1 MPSRSRHRSFAGLRR
16 RRAVRPARPARA
28 VALTS
33 GSLLL
38 ALCAT
43 LLPAPALTPFVQAAA
58 AAPGVSWD
66 DSTPPEQRTGTAA
79 GRAHEVGAGRT
90 DATGRD
96 TLDAEDLKAAKG
108 ALRLHEPG
116 PGFIPVEPKVR
127 TPKLD
132 PTTKDGSD
140 GSTGFD
146 AGRSVEL
153 SGERTANSKEFRNPD
168 GTRTTRVYTEPVH
181 YRDDSGTWKEI
192 DTSLVPAAQAKG
204 TPQEATGDRLAATAD
219 DTGLTLA
226 TRGDDPVLAE
236 LKVDDGRHKVGFQL
250 AGASGSTAEVHDGAA
265 RYEGIRPD
273 SDVVLE
279 AAHGAVKET
288 IVLNSPD
295 APREWTFRLDLDG
308 LTPSLDEHGAVLL
321 KDGQG
326 KVQAVVPKGW
336 MEDSGHDP
344 ETGGPALSGDVDYR
358 LAERDGRWSLKVELD
373 DAWLDAPQRV
383 YPVRVDPSVDD
394 VDTNGDSFVQDT
406 WPDGNF
412 AGDDELKIGSY
423 DGGTN
428 RAISYMR
435 FDNVNSQLKNRYVLN
450 ADLGLY
456 NVWSSSCTA
465 KEMTV
470 HQVTGSWSS
479 TTVTWNNRPPSYSN
493 LIASDSF
500 SYGEN
505 CGGSK
510 WRVIDL
516 GKKGT
521 DLVEGWVNGS
531 VTNHGLAIWA
541 DFSTS
546 GPWKRFGSAN
556 SLNKPYL
563 AITHSA
569 YGAQYSVG
577 SQTAPLTGGQSGEV
591 TVNVKNLGDFTWEP
605 LGWNE
610 VRLGARVRNYSTG
623 ALMGQVA
630 FTRLNE
636 RLTPGDDTT
645 LSARI
650 PALPPGQYKVNFDMQ
665 RLRDQKWFSSESV
678 PVATV
683 TVTSQ
688 DVGPRITDV
697 HPNPGGQVGS
707 LTPALYLSAESI
719 DNYPA
724 SAAIESYFE
733 VCEGT
738 SGAPVNCVNS
748 GWLTKRTWNVPAA
761 KLTWG
766 KQYIW
771 RVKARENG
779 LATPLSPFHTFT
791 TAVEQPAIT
800 SRLGGPGL
808 DGSGRE
814 VDPGIGNYT
823 TTDTD
828 ATVAT
833 VGPGLTVART
843 YNSRDPRSD
852 NAFGAGWSTRYDMR
866 IEPDDDGT
874 GNVVATLPTG
884 RQVRFGKNPDGSYAP
899 PYGSFSTLTAVTGGG
914 WKLTDKEQTGY
925 VFDDGGRL
933 TEVADYRGR
942 KQTLTYNT
950 SGELTTVTAT
960 GGRALDFTWSGGHVV
975 TVTTD
980 APATGA
986 DPLTWSYTYDG
997 DKLTLVC
1004 GPEDSLGACTAYGYG
1019 DGSHHR
1025 TVVRDAGPF
1034 SYWRLDEQDG
1044 ATDAASDL
1052 PLDRDAHAGTYRDVQ
1067 LGTAGALA
1075 GSGST
1080 AATFNGTTSYVQLPD
1095 QVISDTPYLTAELWF
1110 RTTGSGVLLSYQN
1123 HTLEEATTG
1132 KYTPALY
1139 VGTDGKLRGEFW
1151 NGTAAPITTS
1161 GTVNDGAWHH
1171 AALTAAGN
1179 TQTLYV
1185 DGTKVGS
1192 LTGDI
1197 TQYDQRFVYLGAGY
1211 WNNWPATTGTTG
1223 HFTGDIDEAAVY
1235 SRPLGARTIAEHRAS
1250 AAVAQQLTKVTLPSG
1265 RVHAQVAYDTVHD
1278 RVSSYTDAGGGTYKL
1293 SALEVTGTEAKP
1305 ATDDQPAVAGTT
1317 TLTVTITDPDQRTS
1331 SYTYDPLQGSRLI
1344 EQTDALGNTGH
1355 FEYDTG
1361 GFLAATTGP
1370 DGSVTRLGHDER
1382 GNKISQT
1389 TCRDTADE
1397 STCHTSYYSYYLNTA
1412 DPLDPRNDQLT
1423 AVRDARSSGASDD
1436 TYKTSHAYNTFGDR
1450 TSTTTPATADFP
1462 SGRTES
1468 FTFTDGTE
1476 AATGGGTVPA
1486 GLLATSTDVRGGV
1499 TTREYTAAGDL
1510 AKVTD
1515 PAGVTTSYGYD
1526 ALGRET
1532 SAERISD
1539 AFPTGVTWN
1548 TAYDGES
1555 RVTAQSEPP
1564 VKNEVTGVTHQ
1575 ARTAYTYDPDGRV
1588 LTTVTSDQTGG
1599 DPARTTTRAY
1609 DTHGRLATLTDP
1621 EGGQETYTYD
1631 VYGHQTSRTLPGGQ
1645 TFRYAYTALGKP
1657 ATVTLADYTGDPN
1670 NPSTAQDVVLD
1681 SYAYDPAGRL
1691 AEHTDAMG
1699 RTVRSTYYDDGLKA
1713 QDILVGFHDPD
1724 GTTRD
1729 LVLSDRA
1736 YDAAGNLVSETTGN
1750 GKVSVSYEVDA
1761 AGRTTAEVLDPAGLA
1776 RRTAYTYD
1784 AGGSVL
1790 TATATGTGGTRTEKV
1805 TYQRNATGDITRRT
1819 VENGTDDLV
1828 TTYQVD
1834 DLGQVLAETSPRGN
1848 ATGADP
1854 AAHTTD
1860 HTYDALGRLT
1870 ETRAPPVT
1878 VEVRGQTAATAR
1890 PTTTVGY
1897 DTFGGATDVRDPNG
1911 EVARTAYDGL
1921 GRVTSTT
1928 LPDYTPPGATTPLTS
1943 KVTRTYD
1950 AAGNLAS
1957 QTDALGNVTA
1967 YTYDQFGN
1975 LAKVTRPAPAT
1986 GAAAPVST
1994 FTHDLL
2000 GEQLSA
2006 TDPTGARTEATYDDL
2021 GRQVTSTVI
2030 ERRPAQGAF
2039 TTTLRYD
2046 DAGNLLST
2054 KSPTG
2059 LTTSGTYNAAG
2070 APLTATDAA
2079 GGVTTYAYGPTGL
2092 PASVTTPQGRTSRT
2106 TYDLA
2111 GRVTRVS
2118 DEDSAGTILRTT
2130 SSSYD
2135 ADGNPIAVTDALGH
2149 TVTQSFDALGR
2160 LTELVEPVDATTS
2173 ITTTYGYDAAGN
2185 RTRLTDGRSNTT
2197 WHDFTSHGLP
2207 ESVVEPS
2214 TTAHPNAA
2222 DRTWTTVYDAAGRP
2236 VKELEPGG
2244 VSVQR
2249 TFDALGRLTEVTG
2262 AGAEATTTADTFGYD
2277 AAGRLTSASAPGGT
2291 DTFTYDDRGNLLSSN
2306 GPSGTAT
2313 FSYDE
2318 EGRLTGRTDAAGQAT
2333 FGYDGAGRLKTAADP
2348 LTQATQTYG
2357 YDTASR
2363 LTSVAYGSTGATRSL
2378 GYDVLDRP
2386 TSDVLN
2392 SPSGTTT
2399 ASVAYDFDKASHLT
2413 GKTTTGTAG
2422 AGTQS
2427 YGYDRA
2433 GRLTSWTAVDGTV
2446 TSYGWDAAGNRTSAG
2461 GVTAVYDERN
2471 RLLSAGDTTYTYSAR
2486 GTRVG
2491 SSDASGSHSAA
2502 FDALGRMVSADG
2514 TAYAYDALGR
2524 LVKQGT
2530 QSLAYADQSNNP
2542 VATAA
2547 GLVFR
2552 DPAGEALS
2560 SANADGTNA
2569 AALLSDLHGD
2579 VMGGFAPAT
2588 GTLAGSSGYSPFGEV
2603 TAQSGSTGPLGY
2615 QGEYTDPATGQVNMH
2630 ARWYD
2635 PATGGFSSRDS
2646 WTLNPVPSI
2655 NANRYGY
2662 GNGDPLVNTDPSGHF
2677 AICATPVTAPACVGA
2692 AGGGAVGGPAGAGVG
2707 GALGLVTGIGI
2718 LIYELSSG
2726 SDSKSSSSYSG
2737 SLGWNSWGSGLSS
2750 AVARQAEAQANAA
2763 WRAQIQ
2769 AAQDAAARDAA
2780 RQAALYAAAGAG
2792 GGGGGYGGGG
2802 YGGGGGTVG
2811 SGFCTW
2817 RCAPLGPPPPPPPP
2831 PWKELIK
2838 EALFTEATR
2847 PVTDTATD
2855 AELDKFVDDSF
2866 TRSLEELDEFSTEEL
2881 AEYFK
2886 HFPDGTDFCTG
2897 GLLGFQCTGNGNL
2910 LDPDTGVAYC
2920 NPGAGWTPGNTC
2932 VPLPALGGV
2941 DPATGTCAFG
2951 NCDAGALA
2959 GRAKRL
2965 ADAIHSKIE
2974 PQFVRERFRTTAVT
2988 VARRADGSLVNVVS
3002 GAGKGLS
3009 KDQLNYIRS
3018 LRRSDI
3024 MVAANIDKAHAEET
3038 AVHFMALNGLTP
3050 VAGGVSRNACAPDGC
3065 EDFLS
3070 QVGAEMSGP
3079 ITLGTQAKIPGQS
3092 MYVWRD
3098 YETWTNFLA
3107 TMGYQ

>member
-1 MPSRSRHRSFAGLRR
+1 MPSPSRRRSLAGLRR
-16 RRAVRPARPARA
+16 RRAGRPARA

-33 GSLLL
+33 GSVLL

-43 LLPAPALTPFVQAAA
+43 VLPQPALTPTARAAES
-58 AAPGVSWD
+58 APWAD
-66 DSTPPEQRTGTAA
+66 TEPPEQRTGTAA
-79 GRAHEVGAGRT
+79 GRGHEVGAGRT
-90 DATGRD
+90 DATGSD
-96 TLDAEDLKAAKG
+96 TLDAEDLRAAKD
-108 ALRLHEPG
+108 ALRLHESG
-116 PGFIPVEPKVR
+116 PGFTPVEPEVKA
-127 TPKLD
+127 PKLE
-132 PTTKDGSD
+132 PATTGGPD

-153 SGERTANSKEFRNPD
+153 SGERTTNSKEFRNPD

-181 YRDDSGTWKEI
+181 YRDGSGAWKEI
-192 DTSLVPAAQAKG
+192 DTSLVPAAEAKG
-204 TPQEATGDRLAATAD
+204 TPEQAGGDRLAATSD

-226 TRGDDPVLAE
+226 TRGDDPALAE
-236 LKVDDGRHKVGFQL
+236 LTVDDGRHKVGFGL
-250 AGASGSTAEVHDGAA
+250 AGAAGSTAEVRDDAA
-265 RYEGIRPD
+265 HYEDIRPD

-295 APREWTFRLDLDG
+295 APREWTFPLHLDG

-321 KDGQG
+321 KDAKG

-344 ETGGPALSGDVDYR
+344 KTGGPALSGDVDYR
-358 LAERDGRWSLKVELD
+358 LVESDGRWSLKVELD
-373 DAWLDAPQRV
+373 NAWLDSPRRV

-394 VDTNGDSFVQDT
+394 IDTNGDSFVQDT

-435 FDNVNSQLKNRYVLN
+435 FDNVTSQLKNRYILN

-465 KEMTV
+465 QEMTV
-470 HQVTGSWSS
+470 NQVTGSWSS
-479 TTVTWNNRPPSYSN
+479 TTVTWNNRPPSADHV
-493 LIASDSF
+493 IASDSF
-500 SYGEN
+500 AYGEN
-505 CGGSK
+505 CSGSK

-531 VTNHGLAIWA
+531 VANHGLAMWA
-541 DFSTS
+541 DFASS

-556 SLNKPYL
+556 SANKPYL

-636 RLTPGDDTT
+636 RLTPGDDAD

-650 PALPPGQYKVNFDMQ
+650 PPLPPGQYKINFDMQ
-665 RLRDQKWFSSESV
+665 RLRDQKWFSSEDV

-697 HPNPGGQVGS
+697 YPNPGGQVGS
-707 LTPALYLSAESI
+707 LTPALYMSAESI

-724 SAAIESYFE
+724 GAALNYYFE
-733 VCEGT
+733 VCAGT
-738 SGAPVNCVNS
+738 AAAPSGCVNS
-748 GWLTKRTWNVPAA
+748 GWLTKRTWNVPAG

-779 LATPLSPFHTFT
+779 LATPLSPFYTFT

-800 SRLGGPGL
+800 SHLGGQGL

-833 VGPGLTVART
+833 AGPGLTVTRT

-852 NAFGAGWSTRYDMR
+852 NVFGAGWSTRYDMR
-866 IEPDDDGT
+866 IEPDGDGT

-884 RQVRFGKNPDGSYAP
+884 RQVRFGKNPDGSFAP

-914 WKLTDKEQTGY
+914 WKLTDKDQTSY

-933 TEVADYRGR
+933 TGVTDYRDR
-942 KQTLTYNT
+942 EQTLTYNT

-960 GGRALDFTWSGGHVV
+960 GGRALHFTWSGGHVA
-975 TVTTD
+975 TVSTD

-1052 PLDRDAHAGTYRDVQ
+1052 PLDRDAHAGTYQDVQ

-1075 GSGST
+1075 GSAAT
-1080 AATFNGTTSYVQLPD
+1080 AATFNGSTSYVRLPD
-1095 QVISDTPYLTAELWF
+1095 QLVTDTPYLTAELWF
-1110 RTTGSGVLLSYQN
+1110 RTTGSGVLFSYQN

-1151 NGTAAPITTS
+1151 NGTAAPITS
-1161 GTVNDGAWHH
+1161 AGTVNDGTWHH

-1179 TQTLYV
+1179 TQTLYL
-1185 DGTKVGS
+1185 DGAKVGS
-1192 LTGDI
+1192 LAGDI
-1197 TQYDQRFVYLGAGY
+1197 TQDDQRFVYLGAGY
-1211 WNNWPATTGTTG
+1211 WNNWPATTGTIG

-1235 SRPLGARTIAEHRAS
+1235 NRPLGARTVAEHH
-1250 AAVAQQLTKVTLPSG
+1250 AAAQVAQQLTTATLPSG

-1278 RVSSYTDAGGGTYKL
+1278 RVSSYTDASGGTYAL
-1293 SALEVTGTEAKP
+1293 SALKVTGTEAKP
-1305 ATDDQPAVAGTT
+1305 ATDDGPAVAGTT
-1317 TLTVTITDPDQRTS
+1317 TLTATVTDPDQRKS
-1331 SYTYDPLQGSRLI
+1331 SYTYDPLQGNRLI
-1344 EQTDALGNTGH
+1344 EQTDALGNTAH
-1355 FEYDTG
+1355 FAYDTG

-1389 TCRDTADE
+1389 TCRDTGDE
-1397 STCHTSYYSYYLNTA
+1397 NSCHTSYYSYHLNTA
-1412 DPLDPRNDQLT
+1412 DPLDPRNDQLI
-1423 AVRDARSSGASDD
+1423 AVRDARSSSASDN
-1436 TYKTSHAYNTFGDR
+1436 TYKTGYGYNAYGDR

-1476 AATGGGTVPA
+1476 AAVGGGTVPA
-1486 GLLATSTDVRGGV
+1486 GLLATSTDMRGKV
-1499 TTREYTAAGDL
+1499 TTRQYTAAGDL

-1515 PAGVTTSYGYD
+1515 PADVTTSYGYD

-1532 SAERISD
+1532 SAKRISD

-1555 RVTAQSEPP
+1555 RVTARSEPP
-1564 VKNEVTGVTHQ
+1564 VENEVTGVTHQ
-1575 ARTAYTYDPDGRV
+1575 ARTAYTYDPDGNV
-1588 LTTVTSDQTGG
+1588 LTTVVSDQTGG
-1599 DPARTTTRAY
+1599 DPARTVTRTY
-1609 DTHGRLATLTDP
+1609 DTHGRLATHTDA
-1621 EGGQETYTYD
+1621 EGNQETYAYD
-1631 VYGHQTSRTLPGGQ
+1631 VHGHQTSRTLPGQG
-1645 TFRYAYTALGKP
+1645 TFQYTYTAVGNL
-1657 ATVTLADYTGDPN
+1657 ATVTLTGYTGDPN
-1670 NPSTAQDVVLD
+1670 NPAAARDVVLD

-1699 RTVRSTYYDDGLKA
+1699 RTTRTTYYDDGLEA
-1713 QDILVGFHDPD
+1713 RRILVGFHNPD

-1729 LVLSDRA
+1729 LVLSDLA
-1736 YDAAGNLVSETTGN
+1736 YDAAGHLTRETTGN
-1750 GKVSVSYEVDA
+1750 GKVLTVYETDA
-1761 AGRTTAEVLDPAGLA
+1761 AGRTTAEVLDPSGLA

-1784 AGGSVL
+1784 AVGAVL
-1790 TATATGTGGTRTEKV
+1790 SETRTGAGGTRTEKV
-1805 TYQRNATGDITRRT
+1805 TYERHVTGAVTRQT

-1828 TTYQVD
+1828 TTYTVD
-1834 DLGQVLAETSPRGN
+1834 DRGLAVAETSPRGN

-1854 AAHTTD
+1854 TAYTTD

-1870 ETRAPPVT
+1870 ETRLPPVT
-1878 VEVRGQTAATAR
+1878 AETRQSAAATVR
-1890 PTTTVGY
+1890 PTSTLGY
-1897 DTFGGATDVRDPNG
+1897 NAFGDVTDARDPNG
-1911 EVARTAYDGL
+1911 KVVRTAYDRL
-1921 GRVTSTT
+1921 GRVTGTT
-1928 LPDYTPPGATTPLTS
+1928 LPAYTPPGATTPLTS
-1943 KVTRTYD
+1943 KVSRTYD

-1957 QTDALGNVTA
+1957 ETDALGKVTT
-1967 YTYDQFGN
+1967 YTYDQLGN
-1975 LAKVTRPAPAT
+1975 LAKVTQPAPQD

-2000 GEQLSA
+2000 GEQLST

-2021 GRQVTSTVI
+2021 GRQITATVI
-2030 ERRPAQGAF
+2030 ERRPAQGSF

-2054 KSPTG
+2054 NSPTG
-2059 LTTSGTYNAAG
+2059 LTASGTYNAAG
-2070 APLTATDAA
+2070 APLTATDTA
-2079 GGVTTYAYGPTGL
+2079 GGVTAYTYGPTGL

-2111 GRVTRVS
+2111 GRATATS
-2118 DEDSAGTILRTT
+2118 DEDSAGTVLRTAG
-2130 SSSYD
+2130 SAFD
-2135 ADGNPIAVTDALGH
+2135 ADGNPVAVTDELGH
-2149 TVTQSFDALGR
+2149 TTTQTFDALGR
-2160 LTELVEPVDATTS
+2160 LTKLAEPVDADTS
-2173 ITTTYGYDAAGN
+2173 ITTTYGYDAAGH
-2185 RTRLTDGRSNTT
+2185 RTRLTDGRGNTT
-2197 WHDFTSHGLP
+2197 WYDFTSHGLL

-2214 TTAHPNAA
+2214 TTTHPDPA
-2222 DRTWTTVYDAAGRP
+2222 DRTWTTVYDEADQP
-2236 VKELEPGG
+2236 VKELHPGG
-2244 VSVQR
+2244 VTVER
-2249 TFDALGRLTEVTG
+2249 GFDALGRLTRNSG
-2262 AGAEATTTADTFGYD
+2262 AGAEAATTADTFGYD
-2277 AAGRLTSASAPGGT
+2277 AMGRLTSASAPGGT
-2291 DTFTYDDRGNLLSSN
+2291 DTFTYDDRGNLLSAG
-2306 GPSGTAT
+2306 GPSGTAGFT
-2313 FSYDE
+2313 YDE
-2318 EGRLTGRTDAAGQAT
+2318 EGRLTARTDAAGQAT
-2333 FGYDGAGRLKTAADP
+2333 FGYDTAGRLRTAADP
-2348 LTQATQTYG
+2348 LTQTTLTYG

-2363 LTSVAYGSTGATRSL
+2363 LASMTYGGAGATRTL

-2386 TSDVLN
+2386 TSDQVK

-2399 ASVAYDFDKASHLT
+2399 ASTAYTYDKASRLAE
-2413 GKTTTGTAG
+2413 KTTTGAAG

-2427 YGYDRA
+2427 YGYDWA
-2433 GRLTSWTAVDGTV
+2433 GRLTSWTGVDGTV
-2446 TSYGWDAAGNRTSAG
+2446 TSYTWDKSGNRTGAG
-2461 GVTAVYDERN
+2461 AATAVYDERN

-2486 GTRVG
+2486 GTRTG
-2491 SSDASGSHSAA
+2491 STDASGTHTAA

-2514 TAYAYDALGR
+2514 TTYAYDALGR
-2524 LVKQGT
+2524 LVQQGADPLT
-2530 QSLAYADQSNNP
+2530 YADQSNNP

-2547 GLVFR
+2547 GLIFR

-2560 SANADGTNA
+2560 SAAGDGSNARG
-2569 AALLSDLHGD
+2569 LLSDVVHDD
-2579 VMGGFAPAT
+2579 VTGALDVAT
-2588 GTLAGSSGYSPFGEV
+2588 GALGASTSYSPFGEI
-2603 TAQSGSTGPLGY
+2603 TAQSGTAGPLGY

-2662 GNGDPLVNTDPSGHF
+2662 GNGDPLRNTDPSGHDVCLFGGCIDTDWVDKGIREAERYANKGYNAAKSGARWVVKHPGKALRF
-2677 AICATPVTAPACVGA
+2677 AGKRVLGPIGWAWDAYDLYKQLSNRQTRLETLPYATPIP
-2692 AGGGAVGGPAGAGVG
+2692 
-2707 GALGLVTGIGI
+2707 
-2718 LIYELSSG
+2718 SSG
-2726 SDSKSSSSYSG
+2726 PNNYSTGPYRGRVISS
-2737 SLGWNSWGSGLSS
+2737 
-2750 AVARQAEAQANAA
+2750 
-2763 WRAQIQ
+2763 
-2769 AAQDAAARDAA
+2769 
-2780 RQAALYAAAGAG
+2780 
-2792 GGGGGYGGGG
+2792 G
-2802 YGGGGGTVG
+2802 YGGGGGGGGGGGTAG
-2811 SGFCTW
+2811 PCAF
-2817 RCAPLGPPPPPPPP
+2817 RCVDAGPPPPPPPP
-2831 PWKELIK
+2831 PWAELIK
-2838 EALFTEATR
+2838 QALTTKTAR
-2847 PVTDTATD
+2847 PTSGNQV
-2855 AELDKFVDDSF
+2855 DKEHQKYVDDAF
-2866 TRSLEELDEFSTEEL
+2866 TRAQKDLKLSEDELRGFFKMFPRPAEGSSYQEEFANFVKNWQDQEENCTSGNQSSIYYHPLD
-2881 AEYFK
+2881 
-2886 HFPDGTDFCTG
+2886 D
-2897 GLLGFQCTGNGNL
+2897 
-2910 LDPDTGVAYC
+2910 LDRAR
-2920 NPGAGWTPGNTC
+2920 GAVGC
-2932 VPLPALGGV
+2932 LQ
-2941 DPATGTCAFG
+2941 
-2951 NCDAGALA
+2951 
-2959 GRAKRL
+2959 K
-2965 ADAIHSKIE
+2965 DAIKLTGRGAAPDDKDTDLVGSD
-2974 PQFVRERFRTTAVT
+2974 T
-2988 VARRADGSLVNVVS
+2988 RRDGKHDPT
-3002 GAGKGLS
+3002 GYQKGKGLARGHLIGR
-3009 KDQLNYIRS
+3009 QLGGSGTEMRNLVPQYTIPNSVIQKGFEDRIAKRITGGERIYY
-3018 LRRSDI
+3018 L
-3024 MVAANIDKAHAEET
+3024 
-3038 AVHFMALNGLTP
+3038 AVPLY
-3050 VAGGVSRNACAPDGC
+3050 DG
-3065 EDFLS
+3065 DS
-3070 QVGAEMSGP
+3070 V
-3079 ITLGTQAKIPGQS
+3079 IP
-3092 MYVWRD
+3092 
-3098 YETWTNFLA
+3098 YETRLYAIGNQGTNDSIVVKN
-3107 TMGYQ
+3107 TPTGR